1 VWTNACSSLKNN
13 DFKNKNVIFNNTK
26 TTRTLIKL
34 RFPVGATVIEHGAT
48 AF

>member
-1 VWTNACSSLKNN
+1 MWTNACSSLKNN

-26 TTRTLIKL
+26 ITRTLTKL
-34 RFPVGATVIEHGAT
+34 RFAVGATVTEHGAT

>member
-13 DFKNKNVIFNNTK
+13 DFKNKNVTFNNTK
-26 TTRTLIKL
+26 TTMTLIKL
-34 RFPVGATVIEHGAT
+34 GFLVGATVTEHGAT